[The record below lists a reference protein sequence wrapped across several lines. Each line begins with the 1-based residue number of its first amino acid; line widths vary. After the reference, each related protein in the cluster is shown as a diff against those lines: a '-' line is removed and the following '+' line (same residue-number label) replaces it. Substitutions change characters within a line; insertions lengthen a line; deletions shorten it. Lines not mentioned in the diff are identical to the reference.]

1 MREVAGILE
10 ATDVFASAAA
20 DEIGE
25 TLEERNVFRIA
36 PDGNEG
42 QQERRLLE
50 HVCGIVGLAEQTP
63 EVVTITGLIEQT
75 ARAAHNLVGVRLED
89 RDTLRHIADL
99 VVSFAPRRARQSVG
113 EVLSDVRQ
121 ARMNGPPRP

>member
-1 MREVAGILE
+1 
-10 ATDVFASAAA
+10 
-20 DEIGE
+20 
-25 TLEERNVFRIA
+25 
-36 PDGNEG
+36 
-42 QQERRLLE
+42 
-50 HVCGIVGLAEQTP
+50 
-63 EVVTITGLIEQT
+63 
-75 ARAAHNLVGVRLED
+75 VRLED